1 MFIYFNTFSFRDLF
15 RFVRLSVLFF
25 ISVLR
30 IKKNVS
36 RVHLCVML
44 LLYFTFYVKIFKI
57 THLIRIELH
66 TTGNASS
73 SISPVTHIEV
83 VIGKIETKQKIF
95 FVRLLQMAKCNL
107 SLVNYWT
114 WYKSVRS
121 FFCDFKPLILYWHY
135 IASISLKLIVR
146 IALLIRI
153 VAHKSHCFQIF
164 LEIGQ
169 NETKRK

>member
-1 MFIYFNTFSFRDLF
+1 MFQE
-15 RFVRLSVLFF
+15 F
-25 ISVLR
+25 I
-30 IKKNVS
+30 
-36 RVHLCVML
+36 CVWCC
-44 LLYFTFYVKIFKI
+44 YYTVKFYVKIFKI

-66 TTGNASS
+66 TSGNASS